1 LNHSFLKLSALCAAL
16 FLAGCQSTG
25 SMTAPNPNE
34 PMPPSNPAFQGEMA
48 KFNAQFPNAKATRYE
63 DESLKFND
71 ANKLDMKGNCHDMSI
86 HPVTIILVLD
96 ANGRVT
102 SSTTDVD
109 NKKAACFRNAYAGVS
124 FPKPPSAP
132 YYKPLRLK

>member
-1 LNHSFLKLSALCAAL
+1 
-16 FLAGCQSTG
+16 
-25 SMTAPNPNE
+25 
-34 PMPPSNPAFQGEMA
+34 MPASNPAFKGVMD
-48 KFNAQFPNAKATRYE
+48 KFNAQFPNAKATKYE

-71 ANKLDMKGNCHDMSI
+71 ANKLDMKGDCHGKSI
-86 HPVTIILVLD
+86 HPVTIVLVLD
-96 ANGRVT
+96 AAGRVT

-109 NKKAACFRNAYAGVS
+109 NSKAACFRTAYAGVT